1 MPKRT
6 THTYSSEDAAPDGP
20 ESELFVYYCKHCGAH
35 VLITGT
41 IPILFSSLLFS
52 SHLLC
57 APASLTPSHISSLLS
72 LSCPATNRLLLCGI
86 IMRAPSSFIIIMHA
100 CSSISLSLSLSLSLS
115 HSCYHTAAWMPW
127 SFRLK
132 SLLNRREGYANQ
144 RWVQCD
150 CIFVEN
156 KPSVFFTCFFC
167 FLVLRAI
174 SSWIFSICMWWKM
187 NFWLNCRFIRQQFD
201 CRL

>member
-41 IPILFSSLLFS
+41 IPILFSSLLISSEPLPPLLPHHPFS
-52 SHLLC
+52 S
-57 APASLTPSHISSLLS
+57 LS

-86 IMRAPSSFIIIMHA
+86 IMRAPSSFIIIFHA
-100 CSSISLSLSLSLSLS
+100 PPSLSLE
-115 HSCYHTAAWMPW
+115 HSCYHTAACMPW

-132 SLLNRREGYANQ
+132 SLLNRKEGYANQ
-144 RWVQCD
+144 GWVQCD

-174 SSWIFSICMWWKM
+174 SSWMFSILYVMK
-187 NFWLNCRFIRQQFD
+187 NEFLAELLAELPLHQAAVWL
-201 CRL
+201 